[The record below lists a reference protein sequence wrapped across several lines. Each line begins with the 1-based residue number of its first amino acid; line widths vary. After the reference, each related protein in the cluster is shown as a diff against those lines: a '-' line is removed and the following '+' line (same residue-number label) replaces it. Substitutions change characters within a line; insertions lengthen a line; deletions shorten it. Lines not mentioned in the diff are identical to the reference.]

1 MNREYLGWAAGP
13 VALIAVA
20 ILLVVVSSS
29 TVARALALALFGIA
43 CVIAVS
49 LVFFAVGRSEDEERA
64 AQAPPPPPPR
74 KPPRAGGPDHDRPAI
89 KRGRPRPPRRP
100 S

>member
-1 MNREYLGWAAGP
+1 MRKEYLQWAIGP
-13 VALIAVA
+13 VSLIIVA
-20 ILLVVVSSS
+20 ILLLIVSSA
-29 TVARALALALFGIA
+29 TVARALAFALIGVA
-43 CVIAVS
+43 GVIAVS

-64 AQAPPPPPPR
+64 AQPPPPPPKP
-74 KPPRAGGPDHDRPAI
+74 KPPPDHERPAI

>member
-1 MNREYLGWAAGP
+1 MRKEYLQWAIGP
-13 VALIAVA
+13 VALIVVA
-20 ILLVVVSSS
+20 IVLVVISSS

-64 AQAPPPPPPR
+64 AQAPPAPPPETPR
-74 KPPRAGGPDHDRPAI
+74 HSPDHERPAL
-89 KRGRPRPPRRP
+89 KRRRPRPPRRP

>member
-1 MNREYLGWAAGP
+1 MRNTYLQWAIGP
-13 VALIAVA
+13 VALIVVA
-20 ILLVVVSSS
+20 ILLVIVSSS

-43 CVIAVS
+43 GVIAVS

-64 AQAPPPPPPR
+64 AQAPPPPPPP
-74 KPPRAGGPDHDRPAI
+74 KPPRPDHERPAI